1 MTDTRNMIFDNLPI
15 DLQKKI
21 YIDHFELHDKY
32 QKLCNVLILKKS
44 MKLNYESL
52 SDYLIQNKILDDKN
66 FIEYMKDK
74 NTIFNIIYNNH
85 YIININHFKQ
95 LDVFDSFCLSWL
107 TYLYH

>member
-44 MKLNYESL
+44 MKLIRY
-52 SDYLIQNKILDDKN
+52 
-66 FIEYMKDK
+66 F
-74 NTIFNIIYNNH
+74 
-85 YIININHFKQ
+85 
-95 LDVFDSFCLSWL
+95 
-107 TYLYH
+107 